1 MCLPFVP
8 SHSEDAV
15 QVQVGVVDLELAFD
29 VGQEC
34 VDEDEVCVCST

>member
-1 MCLPFVP
+1 MCLPLVP

-15 QVQVGVVDLELAFD
+15 QVQVGAVDVELAFD

-34 VDEDEVCVCST
+34 VDEDEVCVCSA

>member
-1 MCLPFVP
+1 MCLSLVP

-15 QVQVGVVDLELAFD
+15 QVQVGVVDVELAFD

-34 VDEDEVCVCST
+34 VDEDEVCACST